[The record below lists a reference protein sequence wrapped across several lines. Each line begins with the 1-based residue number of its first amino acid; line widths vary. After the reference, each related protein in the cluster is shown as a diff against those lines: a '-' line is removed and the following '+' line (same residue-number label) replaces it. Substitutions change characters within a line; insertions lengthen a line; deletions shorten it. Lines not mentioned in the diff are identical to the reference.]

1 MPPFKLYVNPL
12 PPEADAVILPLL
24 LVPVGLVDVA
34 VTETVTPV
42 HGLLG
47 AGLPPPLQE
56 INRKDIIEKARNW

>member
-1 MPPFKLYVNPL
+1 VPPFKLYVNPL

-24 LVPVGLVDVA
+24 LVPVGLVEVA
-34 VTETVTPV
+34 VTEMVTPV

-56 INRKDIIEKARNW
+56 INKIEIITGEKSW

>member
-1 MPPFKLYVNPL
+1 M
-12 PPEADAVILPLL
+12 ILPLL

-56 INRKDIIEKARNW
+56 VNKKEMIVKARNW